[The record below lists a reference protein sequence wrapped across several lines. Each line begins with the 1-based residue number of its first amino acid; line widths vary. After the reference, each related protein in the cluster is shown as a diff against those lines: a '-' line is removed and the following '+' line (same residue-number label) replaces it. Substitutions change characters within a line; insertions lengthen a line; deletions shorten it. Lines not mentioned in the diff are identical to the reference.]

1 MQTSKQSPLYSRRLT
16 SRVETPEGVWV
27 CWRCKERDDISRV
40 RDLSVGGLYIVTQ
53 DSQPVG
59 MRVEFEF
66 LVQEGQIRGEAVV
79 RHAEPGHGLGL
90 KFTALIEKDSPHLAA
105 LLTRVRSLSR
115 FNSGQAA

>member
-27 CWRCKERDDISRV
+27 CWRCKGRDDVSRV
-40 RDLSVGGLYIVTQ
+40 RDLSAGGMSIATQ
-53 DSQPVG
+53 VSRPVG
-59 MRVEFEF
+59 MRIEFEF

-79 RHAEPGHGLGL
+79 RHAEPGRGLGL
-90 KFTALIEKDSPHLAA
+90 KFTALIEKDSSHLAA
-105 LLTRVRSLSR
+105 LLSRVRNLSR